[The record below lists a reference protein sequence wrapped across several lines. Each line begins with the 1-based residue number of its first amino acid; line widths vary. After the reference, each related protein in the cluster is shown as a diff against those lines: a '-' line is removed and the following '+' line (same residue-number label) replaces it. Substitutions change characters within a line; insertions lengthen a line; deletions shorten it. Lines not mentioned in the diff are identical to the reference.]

1 LRTQPSAAKSGR
13 PFVARAATRLIPAAV
28 GLACL
33 GATALPAH
41 AAEPWGFEQV
51 TPVDKGAGVLTRDTY
66 QTSPDGNG
74 FLLTSTSSFAGV
86 PAESAPLF
94 TRYFASRGV
103 GGWSS
108 RAMDPPTT
116 ITPPSAQTLQ
126 MTVLLPSSDVSH
138 VLVASTLALTPGAT
152 AGGGNL
158 YVRDTATGAYTLVA
172 THEDID
178 FADQY
183 LNLGQTFAKYLADD
197 GRSALFMSWLPLV
210 AGAPD
215 NRIEPGSV
223 GLYSWTA
230 EEGVRI
236 VSVLPDSEGGGMPRI
251 DSAVGGEVDGGIRG
265 GLPDSGGLD
274 YVYFSRSVGGSP
286 GPAYVRSGGETK
298 AVSVSR
304 IPGADEQPVAA
315 QRVWATGRGGRF
327 MLFSTYGATPLTSDT
342 PTGLAYVSQFLYRY
356 DAVEDSLDYV
366 GAFADAPVASPVLQ
380 MSQDGRTIVFMSR
393 NGLTP
398 GIPDFDPEAPVE
410 TPEANIYVWRDGVL
424 RFLARM
430 DSGSAAIGGV
440 NLRVLSSNGRYL
452 AFTEDSSGPLSAKE
466 RAGADLGSP
475 TADCPR
481 GALFG
486 GLTEP
491 GLCEQVFVYDID
503 TDELECASCRMDG
516 LSPKGEGGDPDYRDD
531 KFRMNMGH
539 RQMQTVADDGTAFFT
554 TAEDLVETDV
564 NGLNDV
570 YAYRDGEH
578 RLLSRATQGMPA
590 RFLDATPDGKSVFF
604 WTKDPIAPTDND
616 KSLDVYMTREGAGF
630 PYTPPIAVQ
639 PCTGS
644 DCRDPFT
651 PVAGLPLAGS
661 VSFGGRGNAGPAPA
675 RLSVAGGKSVVGT
688 AARLRVKVPGKG
700 RVTVSGA
707 GIKTAKRS
715 VSRAGSYTVR
725 VALTAKARKALK
737 KSKTARKKVRVTFTP
752 ADGQVS
758 KRTLSL
764 TYKSKPTNKK
774 KGR

>member
-1 LRTQPSAAKSGR
+1 MNEAVLRPVRA
-13 PFVARAATRLIPAAV
+13 VALGVAT
-28 GLACL
+28 GLAL
-33 GATALPAH
+33 VAAMAPAGAR

-51 TPVDKGAGVLTRDTY
+51 TPVNKGAGVLTRDTY

-86 PAESAPLF
+86 PAESGPLF
-94 TRYFASRGV
+94 TRYFASRGA

-108 RAMDPPTT
+108 RAMDPPTN
-116 ITPPSAQTLQ
+116 ITPPSAKTLQ
-126 MTVLLPSSDVSH
+126 MAVLLPSSDLSH
-138 VLVASTLALTPGAT
+138 VLVASTLALAPGAT
-152 AGGGNL
+152 PDGGNL

-172 THEDID
+172 THEDIG

-183 LNLGQTFAKYLADD
+183 LNLGQAAAKYLADD
-197 GRSALFMSWLPLV
+197 GRSALFLSALPLV

-215 NRIEPGSV
+215 SRIEPSSF

-251 DSAVGGEVDGGIRG
+251 DSAVGGEADAGIRG

-274 YVYFSRSVGGSP
+274 YVYFSRRVGNGP

-304 IPGADEQPVAA
+304 IPGADEEPVAA

-342 PTGLAYVSQFLYRY
+342 PTDLTYVSQFLYRY

-366 GAFADAPVASPVLQ
+366 GAFADAPVANPVLQ
-380 MSQDGRTIVFMSR
+380 MSQDGRAIAFMSR

-398 GIPDFDPEAPVE
+398 GIPDFDPETPSE
-410 TPEANIYVWRDGVL
+410 TQEANIYVWRDGVL
-424 RFLARM
+424 RFLART
-430 DSGSAAIGGV
+430 DSGSAAIGGN

-452 AFTEDSSGPLSAKE
+452 AFTENSSGPLSAKA

-481 GALFG
+481 ALWG

-503 TDELECASCRMDG
+503 ADELECASCRTDG
-516 LSPKGEGGDPDYRDD
+516 LSPQGAGGDPDYGPD
-531 KFRMNMGH
+531 KHRMNMGH

-590 RFLDATPDGKSVFF
+590 RFLDATSDGKSVFF
-604 WTKDPIAPTDND
+604 WTKDPIVPTDND
-616 KSLDVYMTREGAGF
+616 KALDVYMTREGAGF
-630 PYTPPIAVQ
+630 PYTPPIVVP
-639 PCTGS
+639 PCTGG
-644 DCRDPFT
+644 DCRNPFA
-651 PVAGLPLAGS
+651 PVAELPLAGS
-661 VSFGGRGNAGPAPA
+661 VSFDGRGSAGRTPA

-707 GIKTAKRS
+707 GIKTVKRS

-752 ADGQVS
+752 ADGRAS

-764 TYKSKPTNKK
+764 TYKSKPTTKK